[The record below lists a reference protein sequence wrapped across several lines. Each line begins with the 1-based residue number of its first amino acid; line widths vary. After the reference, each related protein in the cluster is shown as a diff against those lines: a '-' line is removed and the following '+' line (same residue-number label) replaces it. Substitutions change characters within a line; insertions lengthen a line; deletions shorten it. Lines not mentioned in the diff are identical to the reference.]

1 MKKLLFA
8 VILSISAISSAA
20 FAEIKVGI
28 ILGFTGPIESLT
40 PAMRDSAKLAFTEAS
55 NSGSLLGGETIT
67 VVEGDSTCVD
77 ADAATAA
84 AELLV
89 SEGVV
94 AIMGADCSGVT
105 KAIANNVGTP
115 NGVPMVSPSATSPS
129 LSGISDIFFRTAP
142 SDARGGPVLADEA
155 IKRGY
160 TKLAV
165 TYINNDYGRDL
176 ADAFI
181 AQFTSSG
188 GEITVS
194 ASHDADKADYSA
206 EVAVLA
212 AAGGEALVN
221 LGYLNT
227 GGNHIIQESLD
238 TGAFDIFIMGD
249 GMIGKSLV
257 DEIGSENFAGS
268 FALKAGNDSDGA
280 NRFKTIASQ
289 NGLDGSAPYANESY
303 DAAALIVL
311 AMQAGESSDKTSIK
325 DNIKSVANA
334 PGMIILPGQI
344 RKGIVFLKNGDAIN
358 YEGASMVELGENN
371 DPAGAYAIY
380 EVKGDDFAVV
390 EYLE

>member
-1 MKKLLFA
+1 
-8 VILSISAISSAA
+8 
-20 FAEIKVGI
+20 
-28 ILGFTGPIESLT
+28 
-40 PAMRDSAKLAFTEAS
+40 
-55 NSGSLLGGETIT
+55 
-67 VVEGDSTCVD
+67 
-77 ADAATAA
+77 
-84 AELLV
+84 
-89 SEGVV
+89 
-94 AIMGADCSGVT
+94 
-105 KAIANNVGTP
+105 
-115 NGVPMVSPSATSPS
+115 MVSPSATSPS

-181 AQFTSSG
+181 NQFTSSG

-194 ASHDADKADYSA
+194 AAHDADKGDYSA

-268 FALKAGNDSDGA
+268 FALKAGNDSSGA
-280 NRFKTIASQ
+280 TRFATIASQ

-311 AMQAGESSDKTSIK
+311 AIQAGKSSDKTSIK
-325 DNIKSVANA
+325 DNILSVANA
-334 PGMIILPGQI
+334 PGHKILPGQLGKAI
-344 RKGIVFLKNGDAIN
+344 TFLKNGDAIN

-380 EVKGDDFAVV
+380 EVKGDDFAVA